1 MSALTMEGSWKALLE
16 QVPAVGGCLDDRQK
30 LGEQL
35 KRLDQAIKELVFY
48 DDSPDVGEHL
58 VHYTSWERALAILN
72 ESEPVLRSYNYERT
86 NDPQEGKLWRRAWDG
101 LRKEAEWFDRFL
113 PSYDQTLLRSGRST
127 GSTYGC
133 CFSAGGL
140 GVEDNLTFWRLYGYD
155 GRGCSFKVPSRLP
168 RTYRVRY
175 LDERGKNRSDEDD
188 EFDRRIGSW
197 MGDLLTTGRELVNQL
212 LSARRK
218 DVASGMAA
226 RIRKVLGGYNH
237 LAKSSYFEDENEW
250 RMIDVAPPTGS
261 ILYDAEEAGVVRRY
275 VAGLLLKDGLTT
287 GSSITI
293 GPQVPNGGAARAY
306 VEYLAR
312 KGGLDLPAVNLS
324 KQTYRSDV

>member
-1 MSALTMEGSWKALLE
+1 MSAPTMESSWKALLE
-16 QVPAVGGCLDDRQK
+16 QVSAVGDR
-30 LGEQL
+30 LGDSDPLE
-35 KRLDQAIKELVFY
+35 KVDTAIKELVFY
-48 DDSPDVGEHL
+48 EDHLASSECL
-58 VHYTSWERALAILN
+58 VHYTSWENALAILN

-101 LRKEAEWFDRFL
+101 LREKAEWFDRFL

-155 GRGCSFKVPSRLP
+155 GKGCSFKVTSRLP

-175 LDERGKNRSDEDD
+175 LDERGNNRSDEDD

-197 MGDLLTTGRELVNQL
+197 ISDLLTTGRELVDQF

-218 DVASGMAA
+218 GVASGLAA

-250 RMIDVAPPTGS
+250 RMIDVAPRAGFVQF
-261 ILYDAEEAGVVRRY
+261 EAGEASVVRRY
-275 VAGLLLKDGLTT
+275 VAGLLLKDELIT

-312 KGGLDLPAVNLS
+312 ARGLDLPAVNLS